1 MTCRPSGK
9 KIVIL
14 WIYMLLILSTSLI
27 PMDREI
33 EGFGMIMEIT
43 PFVQNLLHA
52 PVFAL
57 LSVLWVQIMNVHQ
70 IRNRRKYIL
79 VFIIGVGFGLL
90 NELIQGV
97 VPGRYPSIFDMG
109 INVVGVVMG
118 MWFFRWIEN
127 SEPNRIRRFV
137 CE

>member
-14 WIYMLLILSTSLI
+14 WFYMLLILSTSLI

-33 EGFGMIMEIT
+33 EGFGIIMEIT

-57 LSVLWVQIMNVHQ
+57 LSVLWLQIMNVYQ
-70 IRNRRKYIL
+70 IRNRRKFIL

-90 NELIQGV
+90 NELIQGM

-118 MWFFRWIEN
+118 MWLFRWIEN
-127 SEPNRIRRFV
+127 SESNPIRRFV

>member
-1 MTCRPSGK
+1 
-9 KIVIL
+9 
-14 WIYMLLILSTSLI
+14 MLLILSTSLI
-27 PMDREI
+27 PMDHEI

-57 LSVLWVQIMNVHQ
+57 LSILWVQIMNVHQ
-70 IRNRRKYIL
+70 IKNRRKYIL

-97 VPGRYPSIFDMG
+97 VPGRYPSILDMG
-109 INVVGVVMG
+109 INVSTSYESILYAFVYLVYSIFILVISASH
-118 MWFFRWIEN
+118 FIKTQFR
-127 SEPNRIRRFV
+127 
-137 CE
+137 